1 MAMFDNYPSPEGY
14 IPDNTTE
21 TLPEPEPI
29 PDTLPRNEYNVEGDW
44 IGYSWRQGDT
54 LTIEYEVDE
63 YIADEMVGKT
73 VQVDI
78 LDHQRKLVDSMTL
91 NGAKTLSI
99 VITNEIS
106 EKMIRGNYY
115 FTFKIYN
122 DDTTYISK
130 EFLVVVK

>member
-1 MAMFDNYPSPEGY
+1 MGMFDNYPSPEGY

-21 TLPEPEPI
+21 TLPEPEPQV
-29 PDTLPRNEYNVEGDW
+29 DTLPRYEYNIEGDFV
-44 IGYSWRQGDT
+44 GYSWRQGDT
-54 LTIEYEVDE
+54 LTIEYRVDDYIVDE
-63 YIADEMVGKT
+63 MDGKT

-78 LDHQRKLVDSMTL
+78 LDHQRNLVDSLTL
-91 NGAKTLSI
+91 NGARILSI

-115 FTFKIYN
+115 FTFKIYT

-130 EFLVVVK
+130 EFMAIVK